1 MNYTDHIKKFL
12 NQIGGEELTEVVVDK
27 QDVIGFKY
35 DINKKKINIA
45 IFHGCYD
52 NRIIL
57 QIYSSLPNAYK
68 EPGKNLYTIIEK
80 LNVSSMLGYL
90 FFAESNGSYFIS
102 YKSNLIH
109 DKNSENYKNIEL
121 FITTSIQMISINH
134 SELNII

>member
-12 NQIGGEELTEVVVDK
+12 NEIGGEEVKDVVADK

-35 DINKKKINIA
+35 TINKKKTNIA
-45 IFHGCYD
+45 IFHGVYD
-52 NRIIL
+52 DRIIL
-57 QIYSSLPNAYK
+57 QVYCSLPHAFK
-68 EPGKNLYTIIEK
+68 EPGKNLYAIIEK

-109 DKNSENYKNIEL
+109 DKNSENYKNIEF
-121 FITTSIQMISINH
+121 FITTSIQMISVNH
-134 SELNII
+134 SELNIT